1 MPYSNITAT
10 TRDLLRQALAEMG
23 ESIPRKALDRLVQV
37 VIAIWAGDETPDLV
51 KDPTAREA
59 IRRVLAQ
66 IHDAEE
72 AAA

>member
-1 MPYSNITAT
+1 MPAHSITAT
-10 TRDLLRQALAEMG
+10 TRALLRQALADMG
-23 ESIPRKALDRLVQV
+23 ESIPRRALDRLVQI
-37 VIAIWAGDETPDLV
+37 VISVWSGDETPDLI

-66 IHDAEE
+66 IDQQE